1 MTARPLTIG
10 LLQWQVGHGGL
21 DRWADRLEREVA
33 FAASQGARLLV
44 MSEYAGLEPGLGE
57 APDVAGELARGVAA
71 APAALAV
78 ARAVAQ
84 RHGVWLL
91 PGTMPFAEG
100 GRVVNRAPLAAPDG
114 RIAFQDKHVMTRF
127 EAEEWG
133 VSPGAAP
140 YVFDTDFGRIGIA
153 ICFDV
158 EFPALV
164 RAQVVAQVAAGAW
177 LVLAPACTDTP
188 HGFSRVRI
196 AARARAMQNQCSVA
210 VAPTVGEAP
219 WCGALDSNH
228 GHAAVFG
235 PVDRGFSEDG
245 IVAQGVTN
253 AAQWVFTHLDPARL
267 EAVRRDGA
275 VRNHLS
281 WPADPHRCAAAVF
294 G

>member
-21 DRWADRLEREVA
+21 DRWAERLEREVA
-33 FAASQGARLLV
+33 FAASHGAQLLV
-44 MSEYAGLEPGLGE
+44 MPEYAGLEPGLGE
-57 APDVAGELARGVAA
+57 TPDVAKELARATAA

-78 ARAVAQ
+78 VRALAR

-91 PGTMPFAEG
+91 PGTMPFAEN
-100 GRVVNRAPLAAPDG
+100 GRVINRAPLAAPDG

-133 VSPGAAP
+133 ISPGAAP
-140 YVFDTDFGRIGIA
+140 SVFDTDFGRIGIA

-164 RAQVVAQVAAGAW
+164 RAQVAAGAW

-196 AARARAMQNQCSVA
+196 AARARAMENQCFVA

-219 WCGALDSNH
+219 WCGALDRNH

-235 PVDRGFSEDG
+235 PVDRGFAEDG

-253 AAQWVFTHLDPARL
+253 AAQWVFAQLDPARL
-267 EAVRRDGA
+267 EAVRQEGA

-281 WPADPHRCAAAVF
+281 WPADPPGCAAAVF
-294 G
+294 A